1 MLFGDFWLL
10 VLTMPFLLLSA
21 WAALRVKGTF
31 ARYNQGRVRSGLSG
45 AQAAQAILHSAG
57 IHDVSIEAVP
67 GMLSD
72 HYDPRSKV
80 VRLSTEVLNGRTP
93 AAVAVAA
100 HEVGH
105 ALQHAQGYA
114 PMQVRASLVPVAQF
128 GETLAL
134 PMILIGLAIG
144 ALGLAW
150 VGVAVFALGV
160 LFHVVTLPVE
170 FDASRRALIVLEQSG
185 ILTADEMVGARKTLN
200 AAGFTYL
207 AAALIA
213 LVQLLYFLW
222 RTGLLG
228 GSNRNH

>member
-1 MLFGDFWLL
+1 MFYLDPWLL
-10 VLTMPFLLLSA
+10 IVTAPFLILSV
-21 WAALRVKGTF
+21 WAASRVKGTF
-31 ARYNQGRVRSGLSG
+31 ARYNQGQIRSGFSG
-45 AQAAQAILHSAG
+45 AQAAQAILRAAG

-72 HYDPRSKV
+72 HYDPRAKT
-80 VRLSTEVLNGRTP
+80 VRLSGEVLNGRTP

-114 PMQVRASLVPVAQF
+114 PMQWRATLVPAAQF

-134 PMILIGLAIG
+134 PMIILGIAIG

-170 FDASRRALIVLEQSG
+170 FDASRRALVVLEQSG

-207 AAALIA
+207 AAALVA

-222 RTGLLG
+222 KTGLIG
-228 GSNRNH
+228 GNRNH